1 MLTKAVLLEC
11 LVLWTCE
18 IKGAQHR
25 IYQYT
30 KNVLVIK
37 EQK

>member
-18 IKGAQHR
+18 IKGDSIGFTSIR
-25 IYQYT
+25 
-30 KNVLVIK
+30 KMS
-37 EQK
+37 